1 VKNLE
6 PAIGLE
12 PMTGAFPSA
21 RLPLGSKMAIIAM
34 RSRLREGAMRTVNV
48 ADLKDRLSAY
58 LRQVREGEEILIK
71 DRTRPVALIVP
82 LSARNDVDADT
93 AALVASGK
101 ARPPKASLSS
111 SFWALP
117 APRIPI
123 ARASGAVSADRDESA

>member
-1 VKNLE
+1 
-6 PAIGLE
+6 
-12 PMTGAFPSA
+12 
-21 RLPLGSKMAIIAM
+21 
-34 RSRLREGAMRTVNV
+34 MRTVNV

-82 LSARNDVDADT
+82 LSARTDVDGDIE
-93 AALVASGK
+93 ALVASGK

-111 SFWALP
+111 AFWALP
-117 APRIPI
+117 APRISL